1 MTASPVKDFSPG
13 PDEWQHLEDLNQ
25 RRRVQNRLSQRNRRK
40 YATLKLGCLL
50 SQTAGTNLRNQNQR
64 RDTTTT
70 TTNTTKKPSEP
81 LKQTRQF
88 FWVPPNTSTV
98 RGELLTKRNSN
109 TNTNSNSNN
118 KPNNTKPD
126 SISRP
131 SDPDPDSEIPL
142 GTSWP
147 EIWDSSLHGKSADG
161 GHGGDGE
168 MDAGWIDNLMR
179 PLAVMPIEEEMLQC
193 GSPIPNFDATI
204 TFDIGDGN
212 PVSVESDSCKVPVP
226 APTSQCNM
234 QDMDKDRDHFFGYA
248 ALHVAASRGHLPI
261 VQLLTERG
269 MPVDQLSSENETALH
284 VASEK
289 GHFAVARFVLERG
302 AQPHRTN
309 QQGQTALH
317 VAAAHGHCDIV
328 RLLCGYLADLNVV
341 DRNGHTALHRAVE
354 AGHVDVVRVMLER
367 GMDAGVKVGMNQ
379 LI

>member
-25 RRRVQNRLSQRNRRK
+25 RRRVQNRLSQRNRR
-40 YATLKLGCLL
+40 
-50 SQTAGTNLRNQNQR
+50 TNLRNQNQR
-64 RDTTTT
+64 RDTTT
-70 TTNTTKKPSEP
+70 NTTKKPSEP
-81 LKQTRQF
+81 SKQTRQF

-98 RGELLTKRNSN
+98 RGELLTKRN
-109 TNTNSNSNN
+109 TNTNN
-118 KPNNTKPD
+118 KSHTNPKSD

-131 SDPDPDSEIPL
+131 SDPDSEIPL

-168 MDAGWIDNLMR
+168 MDGWIDNLMR

-193 GSPIPNFDATI
+193 GSPIPGFDATI
-204 TFDIGDGN
+204 TFDVGDGN
-212 PVSVESDSCKVPVP
+212 PVSVESDSCKVP
-226 APTSQCNM
+226 APVSTSQCNM
-234 QDMDKDRDHFFGYA
+234 QDMDRDRDHFFGYA

-284 VASEK
+284 VAAEK

-309 QQGQTALH
+309 QHGQTALH